1 MKRKSIVF
9 LCAALLLAGA
19 LAQDAIGT
27 SQPSVEIRLSL
38 VESRLG
44 RLESDVSRLTDVPT
58 QLARI
63 EEKLTA
69 LTERTGNNSSVL
81 QTVGLAVF
89 TGLLGG
95 FMGWLFKSKKP

>member
-63 EEKLTA
+63 ESKLEA
-69 LTERTGNNSSVL
+69 LTEKANNQGGVL
-81 QTVGLAVF
+81 QSLGLMVVS
-89 TGLLGG
+89 GLLGG
-95 FMGWLFKSKKP
+95 GISWLYNRKR

>member
-63 EEKLTA
+63 ESKLEA
-69 LTERTGNNSSVL
+69 LTEKADGQGNVL
-81 QTVGLAVF
+81 QSAGLMVFSALVGGAI
-89 TGLLGG
+89 
-95 FMGWLFKSKKP
+95 GWLFRKK

>member
-63 EEKLTA
+63 EEKITA
-69 LTERTGNNSSVL
+69 LTERASGNSNVL
-81 QTVGLAVF
+81 QTVGLGIVM
-89 TGLLGG
+89 TVIGSVISYQ
-95 FMGWLFKSKKP
+95 MGRKSK

>member
-63 EEKLTA
+63 EEKITA
-69 LTERTGNNSSVL
+69 LTERASGNSNVL
-81 QTVGLAVF
+81 QTVGLAIT

-95 FMGWLFKSKKP
+95 GIGWLFRSKSK